1 MHTCSIEQQMPHCET
16 HLLSQRRIVGC
27 CVLSKVLRQH
37 ANEPS
42 SLGHCQPCLRIPND
56 HDSYFSPCRHP
67 PRRRVFGQRFLG
79 KHCSDSLG
87 RGDKRPRNKC
97 WRARWRCCFKSC
109 WSWRQ
114 RHTVVRSDDR
124 RPSTRRIVRCVK
136 KQGAVDVAGFSC
148 RLVQQRLAFSSNFS
162 RFLRRRTRS
171 RPPHRSRRADGRVGN
186 HPRFFAPTRLDR
198 SRGRASSAHRN
209 RPKRRD
215 GNAWA

>member
-1 MHTCSIEQQMPHCET
+1 MPHCET
-16 HLLSQRRIVGC
+16 HLLSRRRIVGC

-56 HDSYFSPCRHP
+56 HDFYFSPCRHP

-79 KHCSDSLG
+79 KHCSDSRG

-114 RHTVVRSDDR
+114 RHTVVRSGDR
-124 RPSTRRIVRCVK
+124 RPSARRIVRCVK
-136 KQGAVDVAGFSC
+136 KQGAVDVTGFSC
-148 RLVQQRLAFSSNFS
+148 RLVQQGPYAAGEPILKAARESGIVPTMEDRGDDGTTFE
-162 RFLRRRTRS
+162 S
-171 RPPHRSRRADGRVGN
+171 RPPTA
-186 HPRFFAPTRLDR
+186 A
-198 SRGRASSAHRN
+198 
-209 RPKRRD
+209 
-215 GNAWA
+215 